1 MLGLWLYKVEG
12 RRTLHFSILVWGQ
25 VREYQTPP
33 HSLTTLRSMVM
44 ENGKTYCGHIL
55 SEHSS
60 IDIRLVDIIIWYL
73 RSHMFNVV
81 GWLLYSNK
89 SSQILMWT
97 QKKNQKSWNHAV
109 HVPKLVN
116 QEINGE
122 TCWHVGSLLY
132 SQFKVVYKVFLRKS
146 QHASLLWY

>member
-1 MLGLWLYKVEG
+1 MAWNRIEIEHGQSFRNNLLANMLGLWLYKVEG

-60 IDIRLVDIIIWYL
+60 IDIRLVDIII
-73 RSHMFNVV
+73 
-81 GWLLYSNK
+81 
-89 SSQILMWT
+89 
-97 QKKNQKSWNHAV
+97 
-109 HVPKLVN
+109 
-116 QEINGE
+116 
-122 TCWHVGSLLY
+122 
-132 SQFKVVYKVFLRKS
+132 
-146 QHASLLWY
+146 